1 MSKKDKIQTA
11 LSLQFKCEKEHW
23 SNYSKDQLVEV
34 GRQFNEKLLQDK
46 SYHDLDLLDQVGF
59 FKIFMPELH
68 ALKNIPQTK
77 QNSKDAFHHSLTVVQ
92 HVMCNP
98 ILKWAALLHDI
109 GKAHFRTSANGS
121 FDFRGHEFNG
131 AKLAKGLLRRMDIK
145 GSGDIYKLIQFH
157 THPLDY
163 QRQPN
168 WKLETVKNFV
178 NKYEHLAQP
187 LIDLAIAD
195 KISSSSKSE
204 YLEEL
209 YKLKN
214 MVQEIQYPN
223 DQKTI
228 Y

>member
-1 MSKKDKIQTA
+1 MAKKGKIQTV
-11 LSLQFKCEKEHW
+11 LNLQFQCEKEHW
-23 SNYSKDQLVEV
+23 SNYGKDQLIKI
-34 GRQFNEKLLQDK
+34 GEKFTGILLQEN
-46 SYHDLDLLDQVGF
+46 SYHDLDVLDQIGF
-59 FKIFMPELH
+59 FPIFIPELN

-77 QNSKDAFHHSLTVVQ
+77 QNSKDAFHHSLTAVQ
-92 HVMCNP
+92 HVIP
-98 ILKWAALLHDI
+98 SQTLKWAALLHDI
-109 GKAHFRTSANGS
+109 GKAHFRTTAKGE

-131 AKLAKGLLRRMDIK
+131 AKLAKGILRRMDIR
-145 GSGDIYKLIQFH
+145 GSADIYKLIQFH

-168 WKLETVKNFV
+168 WKLETVKNFIH
-178 NKYEHLAQP
+178 KYEHLAKP

-214 MVQEIQYPN
+214 IVDEISY
-223 DQKTI
+223 DKKTI
-228 Y
+228 